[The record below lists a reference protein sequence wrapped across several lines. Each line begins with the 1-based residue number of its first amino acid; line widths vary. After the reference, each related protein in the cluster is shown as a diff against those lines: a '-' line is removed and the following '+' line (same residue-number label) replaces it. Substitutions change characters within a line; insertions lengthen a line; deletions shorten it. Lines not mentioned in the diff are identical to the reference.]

1 MKMWHGKMW
10 HNFAGVEMRYVK
22 WDIVVEFCIRLAVD
36 ALCYFCNIII
46 INIIIIDIFIVA

>member
-10 HNFAGVEMRYVK
+10 HSFAGVEMRYVK
-22 WDIVVEFCIRLAVD
+22 WNIVVEFCIRLAAD